1 MDRHQLEFIIPR
13 RNPMKPQMKRRG
25 RPVTRQEVKYVP
37 KRRFIIEPL
46 RTQQEI
52 NRLKDYLYKTN
63 LRNFTIL
70 FIGINTNL
78 RASDLL
84 NLRYGP
90 VCRAIEEDIA
100 IPITERKTGKRRN
113 LRLNRAAKTALQAY
127 FASRRFQNADELIFT
142 RADGLPISTA
152 ALSSG
157 FKHWCKQA
165 DLVGNFASHTMRKT
179 WAYHHHKNGA
189 SIPTLMAMMNHR
201 SQRQTLDYLCISAQD
216 EIDEYDRVNL

>member
-1 MDRHQLEFIIPR
+1 MPPPI
-13 RNPMKPQMKRRG
+13 KKRG
-25 RPVTRQEVKYVP
+25 RPAARPEGKYVP

-46 RTQQEI
+46 RTQREI
-52 NRLKDYLYKTN
+52 NQLKDYLYRTN
-63 LRNFTIL
+63 LRNYTI
-70 FIGINTNL
+70 FIVGINTNL

-90 VCRAIEEDIA
+90 VSRAIEEDIE
-100 IPITERKTGKRRN
+100 IPISEKKTGKRRN

-127 FASRRFQNADELIFT
+127 LASRQFQKTDDLIFT
-142 RADGLPISTA
+142 RADGLPVSTA

-157 FKHWCKQA
+157 FKFWCRQA
-165 DLVGNFASHTMRKT
+165 DLIGNFASHTMRKT
-179 WAYHHHKNGA
+179 WALHHHKGGA

-201 SQRQTLDYLCISAQD
+201 SQKQTLDYLCITTQD

>member
-1 MDRHQLEFIIPR
+1 M
-13 RNPMKPQMKRRG
+13 NPQTIKRG
-25 RPVTRQEVKYVP
+25 RPVTRQEGKYVP
-37 KRRFIIEPL
+37 QRRFIIEPL
-46 RTQQEI
+46 RTQREI
-52 NRLKDYLYKTN
+52 SQLKDYLFKTN
-63 LRNFTIL
+63 LRNFTI
-70 FIGINTNL
+70 FIVGINTNL

-90 VCRAIEEDIA
+90 VIRAIEEDVSV
-100 IPITERKTGKRRN
+100 PITEKKTGKRKN

-127 FASRRFQNADELIFT
+127 LASRQFQKADDLIFT
-142 RADGLPISTA
+142 RADGLPVSTA

-165 DLVGNFASHTMRKT
+165 DLVGNFASHTMRKS
-179 WAYHHHKNGA
+179 WAYHHHKAGA

-201 SQRQTLDYLCISAQD
+201 SQRQTLDYLCITAQE

>member
-1 MDRHQLEFIIPR
+1 MSI
-13 RNPMKPQMKRRG
+13 KTTKRG
-25 RPVTRQEVKYVP
+25 RPVTQQKDKYVP
-37 KRRFIIEPL
+37 QRRYIIEPL
-46 RTQQEI
+46 RTQREI
-52 NRLKDYLYKTN
+52 NQLKDYLYRTN
-63 LRNFTIL
+63 LRNFTI
-70 FIGINTNL
+70 FIVGINTNL

-100 IPITERKTGKRRN
+100 VPITERKTGKRKN
-113 LRLNRAAKTALQAY
+113 LRLNRAAKTALREY

-157 FKHWCKQA
+157 FKYWCKQA

-179 WAYHHHKNGA
+179 WAYHHHKAGA

-201 SQRQTLDYLCISAQD
+201 SQRQTLDYLCITAQD
-216 EIDEYDRVNL
+216 EVDEYDRVNL